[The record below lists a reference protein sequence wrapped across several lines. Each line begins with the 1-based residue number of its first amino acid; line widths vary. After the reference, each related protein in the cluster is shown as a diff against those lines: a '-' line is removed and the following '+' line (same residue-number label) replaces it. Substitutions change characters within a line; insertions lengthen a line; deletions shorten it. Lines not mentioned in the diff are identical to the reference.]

1 MATSSTFYL
10 NGPSLASATAAFTDD
25 NLTICAADGFY
36 SDGVIVR
43 EQVGC
48 VLLPQQTCPSCAT
61 PCGEAITASG
71 VQGLYLIN
79 LETGTDIGAIIIR
92 FDPAGVPDGIRA
104 SYNSLVYNKL
114 TSPVDGL
121 HQSTGPSNFTVVGAT
136 GSDCGLAGNTTNFP
150 TITEF
155 LYNGTTFLATGNT
168 QSITIYPGDVSLGT
182 PPGNCMLV
190 IPKSAAS
197 PSIVNIE
204 IIGPCGG
211 TAWGIEVNCP
221 ELLTGFESSV
231 VFASSALACGA
242 LENEIYYSASL
253 NNIPG
258 SIDVYDFVYSDNIGS
273 IPLANGFYYAPGVI
287 SGGADWFQVTNG
299 VVVAVGN
306 CP

>member
-43 EQVGC
+43 EQLGC
-48 VLLPQQTCPSCAT
+48 VLLPQQTCPACAT

-71 VQGLYLIN
+71 AQGIYLVN
-79 LETGTDIGAIIIR
+79 LETGTDIGAIVIR
-92 FDPAGVPDGIRA
+92 FDPASVPDGIRA
-104 SYNSLVYNKL
+104 TFNSVVYNKL

-121 HQSTGPSNFTVVGAT
+121 HQSSGASDFTVVGAT
-136 GSDCGLAGNTTNFP
+136 GADCGLAGNTTNFP

-155 LYNGTTFLATGNT
+155 LYNGTAFVATGNT
-168 QSITIYPGDVSLGT
+168 QSLTIYPGDVSLGAA
-182 PPGNCMLV
+182 PGNCMLV
-190 IPKSAAS
+190 IPKTTAS

-211 TAWGIEVNCP
+211 TAWSIEANCP
-221 ELLTGFESSV
+221 ALLPGFSSSFGYV
-231 VFASSALACGA
+231 SSITACA
-242 LENEIYYSASL
+242 ASL
-253 NNIPG
+253 TQTYYHASLDNTPG
-258 SIDVYDFVYSDNIGS
+258 SIDVYDFVYFNDNGSVPLSDGYYNATGS
-273 IPLANGFYYAPGVI
+273 IT
-287 SGGADWFQVTNG
+287 GGADYFQVTNG

>member
-48 VLLPQQTCPSCAT
+48 VLLPQQTCPACAT

-71 VQGLYLIN
+71 GSGIYLVN
-79 LETGTDIGAIIIR
+79 LDTGTSIGAVIIR
-92 FDPAGVPDGIRA
+92 FDPAAVPDGIRV
-104 SYNSLVYNKL
+104 SFNSVVYNKL
-114 TSPVDGL
+114 TSPIDGL
-121 HQSTGPSNFTVVGAT
+121 HQSTVSTNFTVVGAT
-136 GSDCGLAGNTTNFP
+136 GGDCGLTGNTTNFP
-150 TITEF
+150 TLTEF
-155 LYNGTTFLATGNT
+155 LYNGTAFVATGNT
-168 QSITIYPGDVSLGT
+168 QSITIYPGDVSLGVA
-182 PPGNCMLV
+182 PENCMLV
-190 IPKSAAS
+190 VPKSAAS
-197 PSIVNIE
+197 PSILNIE

-211 TAWGIEVNCP
+211 TAWGIEANCP
-221 ELLTGFESSV
+221 ELLTGFSSSIGYV
-231 VFASSALACGA
+231 SSATACANA
-242 LENEIYYSASL
+242 LTQTYYHASL
-253 NNIPG
+253 DNTPG

-273 IPLANGFYYAPGVI
+273 IPLSDGFYNATGSI
-287 SGGADWFQVTNG
+287 TGGLDYFQVTQG